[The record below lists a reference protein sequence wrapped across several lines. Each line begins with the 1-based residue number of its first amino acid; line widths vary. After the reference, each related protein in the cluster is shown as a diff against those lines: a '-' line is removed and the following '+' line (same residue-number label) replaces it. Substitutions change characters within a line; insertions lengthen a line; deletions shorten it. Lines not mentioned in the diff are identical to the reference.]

1 MPTGSVIDSVFV
13 VVVFLI
19 SWGSAWGSKF
29 DLFASYTNGLNEH
42 PLVSCYFISIAAI

>member
-19 SWGSAWGSKF
+19 SWGQLGGQNLTSLHLTQM
-29 DLFASYTNGLNEH
+29 D
-42 PLVSCYFISIAAI
+42 